1 MLHGDA
7 HGKTCEEFR
16 GSADEA
22 VCGAVF
28 GDVRDDAHG
37 KVPKNA
43 GESACD
49 AACEETCDD
58 ARLARLLPHPAT
70 DANKYTRG
78 TLTLVAGSAAYPG
91 AACLAAAAAQRM
103 GAGYTQVV
111 TASENVRTVQAFR
124 PSLVVRSWESWD
136 AAAQRAFKADKPCAY
151 VVGSGF
157 EEADEHAAELAFSV
171 LGCVQAPVL
180 VDGGAFA
187 ALASERG
194 LKVLRRRFLRGLP
207 TVLTPHGGEAAR
219 LAAAFG
225 VEPAVPEA
233 GRGRGAFALDLAR
246 ACGATVVLKGPDTCI
261 AQPAGAADAGVVGVA
276 EVADAA
282 AQVAVPAA
290 ETDALAERDR
300 FLVMRDG
307 TPALAKA
314 GTGDVLAGMVG
325 SLLAQGLGAFDAS
338 VLGSVL
344 HARAGRLA
352 EGRLGDICVIS
363 EDVLEALPE
372 AVGNLAAS
380 L

>member
-1 MLHGDA
+1 MLRGDA
-7 HGKTCEEFR
+7 YEKAHEEAR
-16 GSADEA
+16 GGADEA
-22 VCGAVF
+22 VCEAVL

-49 AACEETCDD
+49 AACEETYDD

-124 PSLVVRSWESWD
+124 PSLVVRSWKSWD
-136 AAAQRAFKADKPCAY
+136 AAAQRAFRADKPCAY
-151 VVGSGF
+151 VVGPGF
-157 EEADEHAAELAFSV
+157 EAADGRVAELLFSV
-171 LGCVQAPVL
+171 LGYAQAPVL

-225 VEPAVPEA
+225 VEPAAPEA
-233 GRGRGAFALDLAR
+233 GRGQGTFALDLAC

-261 AQPAGAADAGVVGVA
+261 AQPAGAANAGVVGVA
-276 EVADAA
+276 EIADAA

-290 ETDALAERDR
+290 EADALAERDR

-338 VLGSVL
+338 VLGAVL

-352 EGRLGDICVIS
+352 ESRLGDICVIP

-372 AVGNLAAS
+372 AVGNLTAS

>member
-7 HGKTCEEFR
+7 LGKAR
-16 GSADEA
+16 GNADEA
-22 VCGAVF
+22 W
-28 GDVRDDAHG
+28 R
-37 KVPKNA
+37 NA
-43 GESACD
+43 DEAWRNAD
-49 AACEETCDD
+49 EAACEEICDD
-58 ARLARLLPHPAT
+58 ARLAQLLPHPTA

-124 PSLVVRSWESWD
+124 PSLVVRSRDSWD
-136 AAAQRAFKADKPCAY
+136 AAAQRASEPGKPCAY
-151 VVGSGF
+151 AVGSGF
-157 EEADEHAAELAFSV
+157 DAADERAAELVFSV
-171 LGCVQAPVL
+171 LGYAHAPVL

-187 ALASERG
+187 ALASDRG
-194 LKVLRRRFLRGLP
+194 LKVLRRRLLRGLP

-225 VEPAVPEA
+225 VTAAVSEA
-233 GRGRGAFALDLAR
+233 VRDQEAFALDLAR

-261 AQPAGAADAGVVGVA
+261 AQSEGAADAFAHVA
-276 EVADAA
+276 SAPAAFARVASAPA
-282 AQVAVPAA
+282 AQA
-290 ETDALAERDR
+290 R
-300 FLVMRDG
+300 FFMMREG

-314 GTGDVLAGMVG
+314 GTGDVLAGMIG

-338 VLGSVL
+338 ALGAVL

-352 EGRLGDICVIS
+352 ESRLGDVCVIP
-363 EDVLEALPE
+363 EDVVDALPE
-372 AVGNLAAS
+372 AVGNLAS
-380 L
+380 CV